1 VDESCTET
9 DDFAGAER
17 RAGWHIARVE
27 PEEQATVIRTAADAA
42 ALAEPLLTSVEGEK
56 IVVLHLTRD
65 RSVIAVVEY
74 GGEAAHAELP
84 LRQIMGEALRL
95 GSEGLVVAHNHPS
108 GDPEPSA
115 EDLSATRELTA
126 TARSLAIALHDHL
139 IFAGGEWRSLRQMG
153 LL

>member
-1 VDESCTET
+1 MISL
-9 DDFAGAER
+9 ARSGAR
-17 RAGWHIARVE
+17 GGTSLRVE
-27 PEEQATVIRTAADAA
+27 PEEEATVIRTAADAA

-65 RSVIAVVEY
+65 RSVIAVAEY
-74 GGEAAHAELP
+74 AGEAAHAELP

-108 GDPEPSA
+108 GDPEPSEA
-115 EDLSATRELTA
+115 DLSATRELAA
-126 TARSLAIALHDHL
+126 TARSLGIALHDHL
-139 IFAGGEWRSLRQMG
+139 IFAGGEWRSQRQMG

>member
-1 VDESCTET
+1 MISL
-9 DDFAGAER
+9 AR
-17 RAGWHIARVE
+17 SRARGGTSLRVE
-27 PEEQATVIRTAADAA
+27 PEEEETVIRTAADAA
-42 ALAEPLLTSVEGEK
+42 ALAEPLLASVEGER

-126 TARSLAIALHDHL
+126 TARSLGIALHDHL

>member
-1 VDESCTET
+1 MISL
-9 DDFAGAER
+9 ARSGAR
-17 RAGWHIARVE
+17 GGTSLQVE
-27 PEEQATVIRTAADAA
+27 PEEEETVIRTAADAA
-42 ALAEPLLTSVEGEK
+42 ALAEPLLASVEGER

-65 RSVIAVVEY
+65 RSVIAVAEY

-84 LRQIMGEALRL
+84 LRRIMGEALRL

-126 TARSLAIALHDHL
+126 TARSLGIALHDHL